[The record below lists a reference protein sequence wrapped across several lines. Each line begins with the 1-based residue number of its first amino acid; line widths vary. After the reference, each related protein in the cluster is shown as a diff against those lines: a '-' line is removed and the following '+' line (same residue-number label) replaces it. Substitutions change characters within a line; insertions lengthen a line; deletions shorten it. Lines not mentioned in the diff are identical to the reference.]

1 MKLKELTI
9 KENSKKEN
17 NYLLLYHMVRE
28 SNFDGGLLRDIKPE
42 KIPEPNESQSRYA
55 MMALQIND
63 QLREFSPEPLK
74 IEYHLSELE
83 KALLEMKSD
92 EKCPIVFKQIMYF
105 TTEYLRHELER
116 VKKDIAGY
124 TLDVLYT
131 PGRNNMIE
139 RGR

>member
-17 NYLLLYHMVRE
+17 NYLLLYHMIIA
-28 SNFDGGLLRDIKPE
+28 SNFDGGLLRDIKPGN
-42 KIPEPNESQSRYA
+42 IPEPNESQSRYA

-74 IEYHLSELE
+74 VGYHLSELE
-83 KALLEMKSD
+83 KAVSEMKSD
-92 EKCPIVFKQIMYF
+92 EKCPIVFKRIMHF
-105 TTEYLRHELER
+105 TIEYLKHELER
-116 VKKDIAGY
+116 VKKDIAGH